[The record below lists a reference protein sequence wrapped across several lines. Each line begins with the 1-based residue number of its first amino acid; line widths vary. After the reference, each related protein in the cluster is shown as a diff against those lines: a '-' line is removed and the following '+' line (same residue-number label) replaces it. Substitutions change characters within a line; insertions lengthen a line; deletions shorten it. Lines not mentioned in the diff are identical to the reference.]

1 MSYFTLIS
9 WTEPQ
14 HKLLRARDKQKKVW
28 GSNRR
33 RTGWS
38 PSASLKSVVS
48 SVAWDASASWSAS
61 SCVCSS
67 AKGDICTPHQA
78 WHQPTLGRRGLGG
91 HVENNCLLERFVSCW
106 SHIGFV
112 LFTCLPLG
120 FLFMFIIPLL
130 SFIIHRQQLVFLKL
144 CLPPRFTSR
153 HPATDWSLK
162 KDLRHLLLK
171 GYVHCQGGICL
182 RACSTLC
189 SDRIWSWVETTSVR
203 RSLRGKPAGKLI
215 DGRNSGGIVCSF
227 AALCERMGAFIV
239 ATKGTQ
245 LKWVT
250 VLDSARKESENGQEA
265 IIKEKRYKCR

>member
-1 MSYFTLIS
+1 MTSANTGLT
-9 WTEPQ
+9 WPRGT
-14 HKLLRARDKQKKVW
+14 RGKQ
-28 GSNRR
+28 
-33 RTGWS
+33 
-38 PSASLKSVVS
+38 LF
-48 SVAWDASASWSAS
+48 AWE
-61 SCVCSS
+61 V
-67 AKGDICTPHQA
+67 
-78 WHQPTLGRRGLGG
+78 RF
-91 HVENNCLLERFVSCW
+91 LLESHWFRFIHLPAPW
-106 SHIGFV
+106 
-112 LFTCLPLG
+112 LPLHVYNPSP
-120 FLFMFIIPLL
+120 FL

-189 SDRIWSWVETTSVR
+189 SDRIWSWVETTSMR

-215 DGRNSGGIVCSF
+215 DRRNSGGIVCSF
-227 AALCERMGAFIV
+227 AALCERMSAFIV
-239 ATKGTQ
+239 ATKGTR